1 VPHSGPGP
9 VPSHNGVLQ
18 AAMNGMRP
26 VVRGRVDGP
35 SGRTVTE
42 MFDRCRDAVT
52 AAGERGRACLG
63 ESASACGGG

>member
-1 VPHSGPGP
+1 
-9 VPSHNGVLQ
+9 
-18 AAMNGMRP
+18 MKP